1 MKIFPPLLCALL
13 LLCTLHSSFA
23 ATKTDQVERYLGK
36 LRYDHDRPKGIV
48 KFVFQKAILKR
59 NGDGTKTYRQLL
71 VSEPYFSNEDNAG
84 RLIGIQVV
92 YKEQTSTIRPEA
104 PDKPQDIP
112 EKPTPK
118 KKTEPAPKKEE
129 STVPEEDSNET
140 SVPSRPSTDPVR
152 PRGKSQ
158 SKITNIM
165 PDSVA
170 LANSLENTKEKISV
184 WQGQMWQTVRPIW
197 AFFMWVFNSV
207 IVLLICLGG
216 LCRYVAKTAAS
227 ESLINTYG
235 RIIIGRWI
243 VAAHQNAA
251 AMLLVITWI
260 VAIVM
265 LIDVFMWLVY
275 HSMPVWLL
283 ILIWFPILWIA
294 EKITNWI
301 VPNIPVLGPGVDDVR

>member
-1 MKIFPPLLCALL
+1 MRLFPPLLCLL
-13 LLCTLHSSFA
+13 FLAGMAQPSFA
-23 ATKTDQVERYLGK
+23 ATKTAQVERYLGSF
-36 LRYDHDRPKGIV
+36 RFQHDRPKGIV
-48 KFVFQKAILKR
+48 KFVFQKAVLKR
-59 NGDGTKTYRQLL
+59 NGDGNKTYRQLL
-71 VSEPYFSNEDNAG
+71 VNEPYFSNEDNAG
-84 RLIGIQVV
+84 HLLAIQIVLNG
-92 YKEQTSTIRPEA
+92 QTSTIRPEA
-104 PDKPQDIP
+104 PDKPQP
-112 EKPTPK
+112 QEKPKPK
-118 KKTEPAPKKEE
+118 RKTVPQPAPDSTTETADTEP
-129 STVPEEDSNET
+129 
-140 SVPSRPSTDPVR
+140 SVPMHPEPSADPVR
-152 PRGKSQ
+152 PRGKTRPAVS
-158 SKITNIM
+158 NIM

-170 LANSLENTKEKISV
+170 LANSLENTKERISI

-265 LIDVFMWLVY
+265 LIDVFMTLVY
-275 HSMPVWLL
+275 HNLPVWLL
-283 ILIWFPILWIA
+283 LLIWFPILWVA

-301 VPNIPVLGPGVDDVR
+301 VPNIPILGPGGVNND